1 MYVFVCSSYLFFPPV
16 FLLFVFVKRV
26 AQPEKPERWE
36 KVKKK
41 KKKKQQAQVYSTVCD
56 TMCVQKRV
64 VQL

>member
-16 FLLFVFVKRV
+16 FLLFVFVKRI

-36 KVKKK
+36 NVKKK
-41 KKKKQQAQVYSTVCD
+41 KKQAQVYSTVCD

-64 VQL
+64 AQL

>member
-16 FLLFVFVKRV
+16 FLLFVFVKRI

-36 KVKKK
+36 NVKNKKK
-41 KKKKQQAQVYSTVCD
+41 KQAQVYSTVCD

-64 VQL
+64 AQL